1 MCRKFIIPLGILL
14 AMAFTGGIIGGL
26 SHTMVFAHEHGR
38 HHGCDHCGHYVCPG
52 DCGKCQECIARRKA
66 EKEAAKKCEKCGH
79 EECSGNCNRCVDCL
93 QERVKKLEK
102 ELEKK

>member
-1 MCRKFIIPLGILL
+1 MCKKFIITLGILL
-14 AMAFTGGIIGGL
+14 AVAFAGGTVDM
-26 SHTMVFAHEHGR
+26 SYRTVFAHEHERG

-52 DCGKCQECIARRKA
+52 DCGKCDECIARRKA
-66 EKEAAKKCEKCGH
+66 AKEAAKKCEKCGH

-93 QERVKKLEK
+93 QERIKKLEK